1 MNEQVTKEQIRKR
14 QKNLLK
20 WIGIIGGCAI
30 LLSLIALILIN
41 QFLPK
46 EDDAPKKE
54 IYFYPISDE
63 NIFDNSQYLAKDLQI
78 YYCENSDGTGRTAPI
93 TDDEAVGAEVLFAK
107 LYLEYLIN
115 GDEQALRAVC
125 TQNYLEKNPISDFT
139 QQMLYDM
146 HIYYENTEAQQDGT
160 KRVTYRLEYKI
171 LRNNGTYRRDV
182 GSDGA
187 KPEWLVLSVS
197 PDQTNIRIDDVIRR

>member
-1 MNEQVTKEQIRKR
+1 MDGQVTNAQIKKR

-20 WIGIIGGCAI
+20 WIGLILGGAI
-30 LLSLIALILIN
+30 LLVVIAVIVLN
-41 QFLPK
+41 QLLPK
-46 EDDAPKKE
+46 EEDTPKKE
-54 IYFYPISDE
+54 IYFYPVSDE
-63 NIFDNSQYLAKDLQI
+63 NIFENPQYLAKDLQI

-93 TDDEAVGAEVLFAK
+93 SADEAVGAEVLFAK

-115 GDEQALRAVC
+115 GDEQALRAIC
-125 TQNYLEKNPISDFT
+125 TEEYLKSNPISDFT

-146 HIYYENTEAQQDGT
+146 HIYYENTESQTDGS

-187 KPEWLVLSVS
+187 KPEWLVLNVA
-197 PDQTNIRIDDVIRR
+197 PNQMDIRIDGIVRR